1 MKKLLLICSGTL
13 CCISVLAQGKVQQLK
28 SDTKPKSCPIV
39 YLGLNGGINNH
50 NGLIGISIEKTVGA
64 QFSAGTGIG
73 SSSWGYKAFAEGRF
87 YFNNNCH
94 RKLALGIGVTRSL
107 ATNNFE
113 TNMETNYGK
122 QDIVLDLKPA
132 TNAFISFYH
141 FWSIGHR
148 QNKFYTQIG
157 YSIKVEPGSYVI
169 DSKTANIYPG
179 IALTRQS
186 DNVLHAIMPG
196 GVILGVGWYF
206 GFEKK

>member
-1 MKKLLLICSGTL
+1 MKKLMLICATTL
-13 CCISVLAQGKVQQLK
+13 FCLSALAQGKVQQLR

-39 YLGLNGGINNH
+39 YLGINGGINNH

-64 QFSAGTGIG
+64 QFSVGTGIG

-94 RKLALGIGVTRSL
+94 RKLALGIGFTRNL

-113 TNMETNYGK
+113 TNMGTNYGK

-132 TNAFISFYH
+132 TNAFVSLYH
-141 FWSIGHR
+141 FWTIGRR

-157 YSIKVEPGSYVI
+157 YSIKIEPGTYSI
-169 DSKTANIYPG
+169 DSKTTNSFPA
-179 IALTRQS
+179 IALTAES
-186 DNVLHAIMPG
+186 HNVLHAIMPG
-196 GVILGVGWYF
+196 GVLLGVGWYF